1 MPHKPSWL
9 TTLIRVRDHHRD
21 CALQA
26 LAESLNVSKI
36 ANDATQ
42 STTKKIS
49 GLTRQHQE
57 SAGNSR
63 INVAQL
69 QELRTTR
76 DGLQADLAMHQKS
89 QKEADLSVQK
99 AQKAVSIRDSEREV
113 LIRLSERY
121 ELAQRVM
128 AQRKEEQILSES
140 VVTLCNR
147 ERST

>member
-1 MPHKPSWL
+1 MPQKPSWL
-9 TTLIRVRDHHRD
+9 TTLIRVRDHHHD
-21 CALQA
+21 CALQV

-42 STTKKIS
+42 LTTKQIA
-49 GLTRQHQE
+49 GLTKQHQE
-57 SAGNSR
+57 SAGTPR

-76 DGLQADLAMHQKS
+76 GALQAELDMHQKS
-89 QKEADLSVQK
+89 QKEADLTVQK
-99 AQKAVSIRDSEREV
+99 AQKAASIRDSEREI

-147 ERST
+147 ERSA